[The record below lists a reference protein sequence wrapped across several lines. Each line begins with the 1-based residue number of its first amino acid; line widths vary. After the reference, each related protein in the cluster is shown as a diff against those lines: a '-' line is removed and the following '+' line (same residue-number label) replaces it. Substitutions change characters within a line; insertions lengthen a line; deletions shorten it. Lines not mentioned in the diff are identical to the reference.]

1 MIVASCTVPTF
12 PSHVAIIMDGN
23 GRWAT
28 ARHEPRGAGHVAGAR
43 AVRRTVEAA
52 RALGV
57 RVLTLYAFSADN
69 WKRPAGE
76 VDGLMRL
83 FAQFLQG
90 EVARCR
96 ANGVRLTVLGRRDR
110 LGDPLRRAIDAA
122 ECATADGVALDLRI
136 AIDYSARDAIVGA
149 AALAGTGPR
158 VGCRA
163 DFAELLARA
172 THAREAAPDVDLLIR
187 TGGERRLSDFMLWE
201 CAYAEL
207 VFTDRPWPE
216 FCRLDLEDAIAE
228 YRARDRRFGA
238 APAGGPIFESQSA

>member
-1 MIVASCTVPTF
+1 MIIASTLLPTF

-28 ARHEPRGAGHVAGAR
+28 ARHEARGAGHAAGAR

-52 RALGV
+52 RALGIST
-57 RVLTLYAFSADN
+57 LSLYAFSADN

-76 VDGLMRL
+76 IEGLMRL
-83 FAQFLQG
+83 FTEYLRG
-90 EVARCR
+90 EIARCR
-96 ANGVRLTVLGRRDR
+96 ASGVRLTVLGRRDR
-110 LGDPLRRAIDAA
+110 LGDPLRRAIAAA
-122 ECATADGVALDLRI
+122 ECATATGEALDLRI
-136 AIDYSARDAIVGA
+136 AIDYSARDAIVRA
-149 AALAGTGPR
+149 AALAGTGLR

-172 THAREAAPDVDLLIR
+172 THARQASPDVDLLIR
-187 TGGERRLSDFMLWE
+187 TGGERRMSDFMLWE

-216 FCRLDLEDAIAE
+216 FCRLDLEAAIAE
-228 YRARDRRFGA
+228 YQQRDRRFGA
-238 APAGGPIFESQSA
+238 APADGLILESQNA

>member
-1 MIVASCTVPTF
+1 MIIPSAILPAF

-28 ARHEPRGAGHVAGAR
+28 ARNEPRGAGHAAGAR
-43 AVRRTVEAA
+43 AVYRTVEAA
-52 RALGV
+52 RAMGV

-76 VDGLMRL
+76 VDGLMRI
-83 FAQFLQG
+83 FAQYLRG

-96 ANGVRLTVLGRRDR
+96 DHGIRLTVLGRRDR
-110 LGDPLRRAIDAA
+110 LGVTLQRAIDTA
-122 ECATADGVALDLRI
+122 ECDTAAGAALDLRI
-136 AIDYSARDAIVGA
+136 AIDYSARDAIVRA
-149 AALAGTGPR
+149 AALAGTGLR

-172 THAREAAPDVDLLIR
+172 MHARRAAPDVDLLIR

-216 FCRLDLEDAIAE
+216 FCRLDLESAIAE
-228 YRARDRRFGA
+228 YQARDRRFGA
-238 APAGGPIFESQSA
+238 APADSRAFDPQSA